1 MPKLNDPHPGE
12 CARSAAVESNRA
24 SPLFTI
30 VIPALNEENV
40 IGRCLDSIAHL
51 EFPSSNF
58 EVIVVDNGSSDQ
70 TREIANSYREAVRLT
85 VLLQPKVN
93 ISALRNAGA
102 SASSGKFLIF
112 LDADMIV
119 PKDWLQRAEALFISS
134 KADILG
140 GSFDVPKNSSWVARV
155 WFGRKTKV
163 VTLSP
168 SYVPS
173 GNLMVRRSHFDS
185 IGGFDERL
193 RTSEDCDFCFRAG
206 AMGLTMAIYDD
217 ISVIHLGSPQTLMA
231 FFRREMWHGSSVF
244 RVFLLHSRSFQNG
257 RPVLFATYT
266 LLCLAMIAAAAVI
279 SIFGGHLSLILPSIA
294 MLLLAPLVLAMRN
307 ARGRGWRDFHLM
319 FILFLVYGISRAI
332 SLLGYQNLHSRRG
345 NPADSLQAVRSR

>member
-1 MPKLNDPHPGE
+1 MPQLNDPQPGNY
-12 CARSAAVESNRA
+12 ARSAAVESDRG

-30 VIPALNEENV
+30 VIPALNEESV

-51 EFPSSNF
+51 EFPSGNY

-70 TREIANSYREAVRLT
+70 TREIANSYREALRLT
-85 VLLQPKVN
+85 VLLRPEVN

-119 PKDWLQRAEALFISS
+119 PKNWLQRAEALFISS
-134 KADILG
+134 KAHILG
-140 GSFDVPKNSSWVARV
+140 GSFEVPKNSSWVAHN
-155 WFGRKTKV
+155 WFGRKSKGV
-163 VTLSP
+163 ILSP

-173 GNLMVRRSHFDS
+173 GNLMVSRSHFDS

-193 RTSEDCDFCFRAG
+193 RTSEDCDFCFRAR

-217 ISVIHLGSPQTLMA
+217 IAVMHLGSPQTLMA
-231 FFRREMWHGSSVF
+231 FFLREIWHGSSVF
-244 RVFLLHSRSFQNG
+244 RVFLLHSRNFQNG
-257 RPVLFATYT
+257 RPVLFAVYT
-266 LLCLAMIAAAAVI
+266 LLCLAMTAVAVVI
-279 SIFGGHLSLILPSIA
+279 SILSGHLSLIQPPLA
-294 MLLLAPLVLAMRN
+294 LLLLAPLVLALRN
-307 ARGRGWRDFHLM
+307 ARGRGWRNFPQM

-332 SLLGYQNLHSRRG
+332 SLLGYRSLRSRRS
-345 NPADSLQAVRSR
+345 NPADSLRAVRSR